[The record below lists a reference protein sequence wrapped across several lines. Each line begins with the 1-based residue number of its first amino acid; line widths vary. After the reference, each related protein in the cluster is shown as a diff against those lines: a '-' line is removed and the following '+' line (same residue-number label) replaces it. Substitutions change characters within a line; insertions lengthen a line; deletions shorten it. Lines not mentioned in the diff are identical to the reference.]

1 MYKDKWEVFQRVM
14 SQSEARFPSPEMEGH
29 QKVTSFRLV
38 PLKGVKMAIINN
50 CHRRCRIPGSSKAL

>member
-1 MYKDKWEVFQRVM
+1 MYKDKLEVFQRVM

-50 CHRRCRIPGSSKAL
+50 CHR